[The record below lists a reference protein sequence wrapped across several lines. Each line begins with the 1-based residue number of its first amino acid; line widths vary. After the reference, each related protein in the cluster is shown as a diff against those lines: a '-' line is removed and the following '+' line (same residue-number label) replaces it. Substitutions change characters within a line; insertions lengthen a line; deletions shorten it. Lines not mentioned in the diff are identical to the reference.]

1 MTEERSTLGLVSLVV
16 AVLSL
21 GGALYPAVR
30 WIAVWDSHQPRDAV
44 LANFMA
50 GFPGWLSSPQ
60 AVTWASLAAC
70 AVAVGAALLAHGS
83 LQRSLRRLGN
93 VVLVLAA
100 LLGVWNLFTLM

>member
-1 MTEERSTLGLVSLVV
+1 MEDRSTLGLASLFV

-30 WIAVWDSHQPRDAV
+30 WIAVWESRQPRDAV
-44 LANFMA
+44 LASFMA
-50 GFPGWLSSPQ
+50 GFPSWLSSPQ
-60 AVTWASLAAC
+60 AVTWASIAAC
-70 AVAVGAALLAHGS
+70 AAAVGAALLAHRS
-83 LQRSLRRLGN
+83 LQRGLRGLAS